1 MAGVAS
7 KWPKKCQS
15 TRQVSFCDAVP
26 SLHPNASP
34 QMHRARILLGLLPR
48 MSCAQWSLAMRKLHN
63 SHPVEGAAATS
74 WICSTLARGNLPK
87 PERKRL
93 RKAANRLMN
102 ESVGMR
108 KVGKLWSS
116 ESAWDAV
123 HGEPARVLPRYHS
136 AESFFLRQK
145 H

>member
-1 MAGVAS
+1 M
-7 KWPKKCQS
+7 
-15 TRQVSFCDAVP
+15 
-26 SLHPNASP
+26 
-34 QMHRARILLGLLPR
+34 
-48 MSCAQWSLAMRKLHN
+48 
-63 SHPVEGAAATS
+63 
-74 WICSTLARGNLPK
+74 CSTMARGRLPK
-87 PERKRL
+87 PERKRM
-93 RKAANRLMN
+93 RKAASKLMN

-123 HGEPARVLPRYHS
+123 HAEPARVLPRYHS

>member
-1 MAGVAS
+1 M
-7 KWPKKCQS
+7 PKKCQS
-15 TRQVSFCDAVP
+15 ILPVFFCDVVP
-26 SLHPNASP
+26 PIHHSACP

-48 MSCAQWSLAMRKLHN
+48 MSCAQWSLAIRRLHI
-63 SHPVEGAAATS
+63 SHPVEGPASVS
-74 WICSTLARGNLPK
+74 WMCSTMARRLPK
-87 PERKRL
+87 PERKRML
-93 RKAANRLMN
+93 EAASKLMN